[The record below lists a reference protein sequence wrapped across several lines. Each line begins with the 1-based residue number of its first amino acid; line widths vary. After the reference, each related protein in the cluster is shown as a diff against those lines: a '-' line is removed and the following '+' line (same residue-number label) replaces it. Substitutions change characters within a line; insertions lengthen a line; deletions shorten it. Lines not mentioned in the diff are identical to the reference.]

1 MKISKQEILDIIKKN
16 NLNEDQAEQVLE
28 LIGKG
33 LGNSIID
40 LLKLLAEKSEN
51 IYDDMVVSSVES
63 KAREL
68 VNDLEI
74 EL

>member
-1 MKISKQEILDIIKKN
+1 MNISKQEILNIIKKN

-28 LIGKG
+28 MLGKG

-40 LLKLLAEKSEN
+40 IIKLLAEKSEN
-51 IYDDMVVSSVES
+51 IYDDMVVASIEG

-68 VNDLEI
+68 VNNLEI